1 MTQQDGSAFPWCSP
15 CYWCWVRYAEYYIDC
30 RKSLTHRPSNIGIGR
45 ATALLFA
52 KEGCNRIAIAD
63 LNKSSVNELRDEISS
78 QHQGV
83 EVLSLHVGS
92 SISQNR
98 ACFESS
104 DISLDITS
112 EESVDN
118 MVAEITRV
126 FGRVDYACNV
136 AGVLLPGPT
145 DEVAVA
151 SFDLQQ
157 RVNLRGT
164 WLCQRAQVKQ
174 MLKQEPIQA
183 KDSRIPARGAIA
195 NVASMCA
202 LMAYDHLPA
211 YCASKHGI
219 LGFTRSDGLRYAKD
233 GIRINAICPGVIRT
247 AMLGDVPESDVGM
260 DVQAMVQDM
269 AVGRLGLPEE
279 VAECI
284 VWITSGRAS
293 LVTAST
299 LSPNGGMCCG
309 YSTPLSW

>member
-1 MTQQDGSAFPWCSP
+1 MGLHFPGVALVTGAGS
-15 CYWCWVRYAEYYIDC
+15 
-30 RKSLTHRPSNIGIGR
+30 GIGR

-63 LNKSSVNELRDEISS
+63 LDKSSVDELKDEINS
-78 QHQGV
+78 QGKGV
-83 EVLSLHVGS
+83 EALSLHV
-92 SISQNR
+92 
-98 ACFESS
+98 
-104 DISLDITS
+104 DITS
-112 EESVDN
+112 EESVDS
-118 MVAEITRV
+118 MVAETTRV
-126 FGRVDYACNV
+126 LGRVDYACNV

-145 DEVAVA
+145 DEVAIA

-164 WLCQRAQVKQ
+164 WLCQRAQIKQ

-183 KDSRIPARGAIA
+183 EDSRVPARGAIA

-219 LGFTRSDGLRYAKD
+219 LGFTRSDGLRYAKN

-299 LSPNGGMCCG
+299 LSPNGGMIG
-309 YSTPLSW
+309 A